1 MSLVTLTT
9 NLRSLGYGRDRPDA
23 GSSSQPYVKEE
34 LNQNFNVLSNAQG
47 PYLVGDDFILRG
59 GLDVIPSIEKDLSRL
74 TQFFI
79 DPLNPTGFSFI
90 AKQNILSRI
99 GVKTQASGILNEGVY
114 NPLSTLI
121 QSGINA
127 FGGHITKQG
136 ILPPI
141 LSQRSYLNELN
152 NRTSE
157 GYRILGGEDGE
168 GNRLVQLTQVK
179 IDNSLPWKGQF
190 QRQNQIAK
198 NETNVLAYGGGPNS
212 LLGLGRTRV
221 DFDTDP
227 LGSPIRTG
235 RNNPGLTTN
244 LVPGMIPDFFTFRTG
259 DFRGYNYT
267 IAGYYGIGGV
277 SNYLSDK
284 SLGEGSLIN
293 KNSKD
298 NGNGTFE
305 VDKGVEILW
314 NPTAYKDGLPLENL
328 DLGVRGSIIPRDD
341 IYTYQ
346 VGRPDI
352 ADQDD
357 KLEIMKSEANYLV
370 GKFQKDGGAGMF
382 YKSINKNY
390 NPIPDAPLRIGSD
403 GGTEWNLPENSQ
415 KGTGDNPLASGIP
428 GYYSEPRNIK
438 LPPSTIQATK
448 SGMLSGNYFPLQ
460 AKLEKNSLGQDSL
473 LSFFT
478 AGFDQ
483 FRTEYFGSTDATT
496 SFVQSE
502 FISKVVENQNR
513 GGVYNLGS
521 LENDT
526 INIGAFKYL
535 LTQNQI
541 VDSAAA
547 SEIPGTV
554 LPNFSNYKEAVIKEE
569 FTTITSISP
578 DYSDPNVTIDG
589 NIDSRINYANPSAK
603 GNKIRYSK
611 GKIGQD
617 GKVMITDRINAL
629 PLYKSSGPAGTQ
641 EGQMGGVKNDFVK
654 FRIAAIDP
662 ENPSEKIYMHF
673 RAFLDQFSD
682 QYTGNWNTTQYMGR
696 GEEFYKYDKFQ
707 RDINLAF
714 TVAAQSKP
722 ELMVMYRK
730 LNYLA
735 SNLAPDYTT
744 FGYMAGPLVQ
754 LTVGGWCYELP
765 GFIRSMTIDV
775 PQESTW
781 EIAINDEGTF
791 DRSVK
796 EMPHMVKV
804 SSLTFQPI
812 HSFRPSKMKIET
824 KDSKSSPS
832 PMPKPKQSLIDNNKY
847 GNERYIALATG
858 KGKYNNNY
866 DKKNYLWRDN
876 YNANP
881 RKKEE

>member
-1 MSLVTLTT
+1 MSLVNLTT
-9 NLRSLGYGRDRPDA
+9 DLRSLGYGRDRPNA

-141 LSQRSYLNELN
+141 LSQRSYLDELN

-179 IDNSLPWKGQF
+179 IDNSLPWKGKF

-198 NETNVLAYGGGPNS
+198 NETDVLAYGGGPNS
-212 LLGLGRTRV
+212 LLGLGRTKV

-259 DFRGYNYT
+259 DFKGYNYT
-267 IAGYYGIGGV
+267 VAGYYGIGGV
-277 SNYLSDK
+277 SSYLSDK

-357 KLEIMKSEANYLV
+357 KLEIMRSEANYLV

-382 YKSINKNY
+382 YQSINKNY

-403 GGTEWNLPENSQ
+403 GGTEWNLPENNQ

-428 GYYSEPRNIK
+428 GYYSQPKNIK
-438 LPPSTIQATK
+438 SPPSTIQATK
-448 SGMLSGNYFPLQ
+448 SGMLSQNYFPIQ
-460 AKLEKNSLGQDSL
+460 TILENNLFPTGE
-473 LSFFT
+473 
-478 AGFDQ
+478 
-483 FRTEYFGSTDATT
+483 FRTEYFGSTTATPD
-496 SFVQSE
+496 FVQNE
-502 FISKVVENQNR
+502 FVSKVIENQNR
-513 GGVYNLGS
+513 GGVYNLGT
-521 LENDT
+521 LDNDT

-535 LTQNQI
+535 LTQTQI
-541 VDSAAA
+541 RNSAAA
-547 SEIPGTV
+547 SSIPGTV
-554 LPNFSNYKEAVIKEE
+554 LPNFTNTKEAVIKEE

-578 DYSDPNVTIDG
+578 DYSDPNITIDG

-617 GKVMITDRINAL
+617 GKVIITDRINAL
-629 PLYKSSGPAGTQ
+629 PLYKSSAVTNTE
-641 EGQMGGVKNDFVK
+641 EGQMGGVKNDLVK
-654 FRIAAIDP
+654 FRMAAIDP
-662 ENPSEKIYMHF
+662 QNPDEKIFMHF

-696 GEEFYKYDKFQ
+696 GEEFYKYDKFS

-765 GFIRSMTIDV
+765 GFIRSMTLDV

-796 EMPHMVKV
+796 EMPHIVKV
-804 SSLTFQPI
+804 SSFTFQPI
-812 HSFRPSKMKIET
+812 HSFRPSKMELKNVPNKPS
-824 KDSKSSPS
+824 KDLQDEVSYGSERYLALKSS
-832 PMPKPKQSLIDNNKY
+832 
-847 GNERYIALATG
+847 
-858 KGKYNNNY
+858 NNNY
-866 DKKNYLWRDN
+866 DNKNYLWRDN

-881 RKKEE
+881 NG